1 MNAKTISGE
10 NPLMKDIAF
19 YQSDAAHFLLR
30 LGADPEMKNEVTGK
44 NCLNQAYESKNID
57 LIPIMEKF
65 REKYSGIIKMISKI
79 GNKNYPKK
87 NYLQKI
93 PDYLL
98 KKAINYLIP

>member
-1 MNAKTISGE
+1 
-10 NPLMKDIAF
+10 
-19 YQSDAAHFLLR
+19 
-30 LGADPEMKNEVTGK
+30 
-44 NCLNQAYESKNID
+44 
-57 LIPIMEKF
+57 MEKF
-65 REKYSGIIKMISKI
+65 SEKYSGIIKMISTI

>member
-1 MNAKTISGE
+1 
-10 NPLMKDIAF
+10 MKAIAF
-19 YQSDAAHFLLR
+19 YQTDAAQLLLR
-30 LGADPEMKNEVTGK
+30 FGADPEMKNEITGK
-44 NCLNQAYESKNID
+44 NCLYQTYESKNSY

-65 REKYSGIIKMISKI
+65 SEKYSGIIKMISKI